1 MATSLRRNTFTLK
14 GCDLPQSL
22 QQTSGM
28 DRQNI
33 MRLKVNR
40 IAIVQE
46 LKVEHVLDQLCDAGI
61 LNLKDRKKIEKGTTP
76 SDRARILIDILPT
89 KPRESDWY
97 KYFRESLQNPDANVE
112 FRKRYRDLVEFLD
125 NTVIHR
131 PASQAS
137 RFSDIDKKVD
147 TFQYPKYEPLPAIT
161 EKQGTQNILYLG
173 GTNTSVT
180 ESTFTETEKGTQN
193 SNLSKPEVDDKTS
206 VFSEESPES
215 MTLIKG
221 FFHQWVPVP
230 DNFHSMIE
238 IPKEQVQL
246 LTESNEPEDKE
257 LLEREKKTCQKMR
270 KLEVVAALNRRK
282 QLPLGFE
289 ISMCDAFQ
297 ELLAEPELYP
307 FYLKYFRHIIM
318 SGVNII
324 QDIANSYHSV
334 LEALEVAKSTEATK
348 QVISTG
354 FKTVDLLMDFGSLAE
369 AEEVLSGLIRFLNTN
384 PCIET
389 WMAKYKGYV
398 KLMHLRNQNY
408 DFNGSQQA
416 YFWSTEVTWAIKM
429 MSFGQDIIDESGTF
443 IGLSFMLLE
452 TGSLSAA
459 HEWAHKALKEVEADN
474 TPQVIECLCNAVM
487 VCCAKWQVNKAEMLA
502 VQAVQMAR
510 SVYGKYHP
518 LHLKALLHY
527 CHLCSEFLHGED
539 GLQAAKECLTVAMRI
554 YSCET
559 IQMALAHR
567 AVSRA
572 LMVTQKFDT
581 DDFYNHSM
589 EAVRIARS
597 QLPQGHPMLHMFLC
611 TFASALQWKS
621 LNCPKD
627 EQDSTL
633 RWAEAEAKQALVIVS
648 TSYGEISLR
657 SAQVYSLLGQIYS
670 KMNSHPDLDAD
681 LLDEAEKQLEQS
693 VSYMRLCQ
701 TKDSNY
707 LLLAMATLATF
718 YKIVNKPTKAVPL
731 LQQVIATVESGGF
744 YLRWVHMCYDNLVKL
759 LQLEGK
765 NKQADEVQKSLT
777 LWLQENPVLDKTV
790 SLETL
795 QQKPPLY
802 KEFMEKYDKWGSTVK
817 KALLGFTAGSGS

>member
-14 GCDLPQSL
+14 GSDLPPSL
-22 QQTSGM
+22 QPTSGM

-46 LKVEHVLDQLCDAGI
+46 LKVEHILDQLCDARI

-89 KPRESDWY
+89 KPKDSDWY
-97 KYFRESLQNPDANVE
+97 KCFRESLQNPDANVE

-137 RFSDIDKKVD
+137 RFSDIDKKVVSL
-147 TFQYPKYEPLPAIT
+147 QYPKYEPLPAIT
-161 EKQGTQNILYLG
+161 EKLGTQNILYLE
-173 GTNTSVT
+173 GTNTSSVLT
-180 ESTFTETEKGTQN
+180 ESGKGTQD
-193 SNLSKPEVDDKTS
+193 SNLSKPEAEAEDKTS
-206 VFSEESPES
+206 VWSEDSPES

-221 FFHQWVPVP
+221 FFHQWVPIP
-230 DNFHSMIE
+230 ENFHSLIE
-238 IPKEQVQL
+238 IPREQVKE
-246 LTESNEPEDKE
+246 LTESSEPEDQE
-257 LLEREKKTCQKMR
+257 LLETEKRACQKMR

-289 ISMCDAFQ
+289 IGMCDAFQ

-307 FYLKYFRHIIM
+307 FYLKYFRHINM

-324 QDIANSYHSV
+324 RDIANSYHSV

-354 FKTVDLLMDFGSLAE
+354 FKIVDLFIDFNCLAE
-369 AEEVLSGLIRFLNTN
+369 AEEVMSGLIRFLNTN

-398 KLMHLRNQNY
+398 KLMHLRNKNY

-429 MSFGQDIIDESGTF
+429 MSFGQDFIDESETF
-443 IGLSFMLLE
+443 VGLSFMLLE
-452 TGSLSAA
+452 TGSLTPASG
-459 HEWAHKALKEVEADN
+459 WANKALKEVEPDN
-474 TPQVIECLCNAVM
+474 TSQVIECLCNAVM
-487 VCCAKWQVNKAEMLA
+487 VCCASWQVNKAEMLA

-510 SVYGKYHP
+510 SVFGKYH
-518 LHLKALLHY
+518 LLYLKALLHY
-527 CHLCSEFLHGED
+527 CHLSSEFLHGEE
-539 GLQAAKECLTVAMRI
+539 GLQAAKECLTIAMRI

-559 IQMALAHR
+559 IQIALAHR

-572 LMVTQKFDT
+572 LMATQRFDT
-581 DDFYNHSM
+581 DDFYFHSM
-589 EAVRIARS
+589 EAIRIARS
-597 QLPQGHPMLHMFLC
+597 QLPQGHPMLQMFLI

-621 LNCPKD
+621 LNCSKD

-648 TSYGEISLR
+648 TNYGEISLR

-681 LLDEAEKQLEQS
+681 LLDEAEKHLELS
-693 VSYMRLCQ
+693 MSYMRLCQ
-701 TKDSNY
+701 SPGSNY

-718 YKIVNKPTKAVPL
+718 YKIVNKPTQAVPL
-731 LQQVIATVESGGF
+731 LQQVIAAVESPGF

-759 LQLEGK
+759 LQSGGQ
-765 NKQADEVQKSLT
+765 NKQADDVQKSLSH
-777 LWLQENPVLDKTV
+777 WLQENPALDKPV
-790 SLETL
+790 SLDTL
-795 QQKPPLY
+795 RQKPPLY
-802 KEFMEKYDKWGSTVK
+802 KEFLEKYDKWGATVK
-817 KALLGFTAGSGS
+817 KALLGFTAGDGN